1 MSAQTRGALQEAY
14 ERYTEAVAYDTQR
27 ACTQALAEVMANLV
41 AHENDARAEAV
52 LDFARHVGPL
62 GDSVK
67 VDTERMA
74 RWFIQQ
80 QGWPLPAAERTK
92 P

>member
-1 MSAQTRGALQEAY
+1 MSGQWLHGAEDSPSGS
-14 ERYTEAVAYDTQR
+14 ERRSDLNA
-27 ACTQALAEVMANLV
+27 
-41 AHENDARAEAV
+41 ARAEAV

-80 QGWPLPAAERTK
+80 QGWSLPAAERTQ